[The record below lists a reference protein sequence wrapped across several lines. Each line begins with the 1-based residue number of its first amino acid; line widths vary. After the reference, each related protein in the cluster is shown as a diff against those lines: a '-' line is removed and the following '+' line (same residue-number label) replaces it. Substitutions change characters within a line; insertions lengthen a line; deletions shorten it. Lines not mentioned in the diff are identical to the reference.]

1 MATVNFQESGDL
13 ARLRW
18 TLESGSS
25 PMKRI
30 CSTLKHLRS
39 TLGNAEIERMVT
51 EQVKAGQLIQE
62 PHPLHEGEYFYRLP
76 MKE

>member
-1 MATVNFQESGDL
+1 MATVNFKESGDL

-18 TLESGSS
+18 TLDGGSS

-39 TLGNAEIERMVT
+39 TLGNAEIEQMVS
-51 EQVKAGQLIQE
+51 EQVKAGALIQD
-62 PHPLHEGEYFYRLP
+62 PHPFHEGEYFYRLP
-76 MKE
+76 AKE